1 MKVTPVVRPSS
12 RSEPV
17 LEVEGSAVLRR
28 TGWWDFPTHELVAGT
43 QVVARLGRAGWW
55 RIFFGRGQP
64 IELADGR
71 RWRLRATGMA
81 GAICPVLVD
90 SEVRKVAFAAP
101 AHGGYGINGADW
113 AYILY
118 PAERRRFARSNE
130 WILREFEEDV
140 GVASRSPR
148 RVETTTAVPLSAVL
162 LTLTLVVFAIP
173 GENKLFVPEFR
184 WGTF

>member
-1 MKVTPVVRPSS
+1 
-12 RSEPV
+12 
-17 LEVEGSAVLRR
+17 
-28 TGWWDFPTHELVAGT
+28 
-43 QVVARLGRAGWW
+43 
-55 RIFFGRGQP
+55 
-64 IELADGR
+64 
-71 RWRLRATGMA
+71 MA
-81 GAICPVLVD
+81 GAICPVIVD

-101 AHGGYGINGADW
+101 AHDGYGINGADW